1 MSVVALNLGSVH
13 LGRKDPTTVFDNPE
27 NVTCPKCET
36 PNPLE
41 IVYGFPSNE
50 MQIAESEGTIALGG
64 CVIQGD
70 DPAYRCRECGEQFGT
85 I

>member
-1 MSVVALNLGSVH
+1 MSVVTFSLVSVH
-13 LGRKDPTTVFDNPE
+13 LGRKDPTTVFDKPE
-27 NVTCPKCET
+27 NVVCPKCET

-50 MQIAESEGTIALGG
+50 MQVAETEGSIALGG
-64 CVIQGD
+64 CVLQGD
-70 DPAYRCRECGEQFGT
+70 DPAYRCRQCGEQFGT